1 MTSNSGKDGRT
12 RRSKPPASAA
22 VHDGRRGAG
31 SVRIIGG
38 RWRGRRIPVPDAPD
52 LRPTPD
58 RVRET
63 LYNWLQ
69 GRLPGSRVLDLYAGS
84 GALGLEAVSRGAAHA
99 TLVERERSVAS
110 VLRASVEKLGATAQ
124 EVVVVEADARSVL
137 AAGPARLGGAFD
149 LVLLDPPFATA
160 EDGHLCTLLAQGG
173 WLGES
178 ACIYLEGPSDRA
190 APEVPEGWQI
200 ARTLTAGAVTARL
213 LRPAN

>member
-1 MTSNSGKDGRT
+1 M
-12 RRSKPPASAA
+12 
-22 VHDGRRGAG
+22 HDGKRGAG

-38 RWRGRRIPVPDAPD
+38 RWRGRRIPVPEAPD

-69 GRLPGSRVLDLYAGS
+69 GRLAGSRVLDLYAGS

-99 TLVERERSVAS
+99 TLVERERSVAA
-110 VLRASVEKLGATAQ
+110 VLRASVEKLGATAA
-124 EVVVVEADARSVL
+124 EVAVIEADARSVL
-137 AAGPARLGGAFD
+137 AAGPARLGGAYD
-149 LVLLDPPFATA
+149 LVLLDPPFAAA
-160 EDGHLCTLLAQGG
+160 EDGHLCTLLAQDG
-173 WLGES
+173 WLGKS
-178 ACIYLEGPSDRA
+178 ACIYLEGPSDRG
-190 APEVPEGWQI
+190 VPELPGGWQI